1 MTTEAARCSSFHDRR
16 ARPHGASR
24 LHIRTATERGCRR
37 VDGAFREAVLPV
49 AVQPLHGGVSNYSK
63 IAFDCPVPNRTADP
77 LTLIAE
83 VRHEAR
89 EMLVGEASYAV
100 EGRTGFGEFAI
111 SVCGGWQ
118 NRALGSA
125 LLSAFAI
132 ARRQPGVFWPV
143 RRNVQDERSGEGV
156 GAESGFVVA
165 RSDDWRAT
173 RFEKQ
178 LLDGRAS

>member
-1 MTTEAARCSSFHDRR
+1 MIGGRGRTGRVGFISAPRPSGDVAGLTEHFARLSYPSRYNRFM
-16 ARPHGASR
+16 GA
-24 LHIRTATERGCRR
+24 
-37 VDGAFREAVLPV
+37 
-49 AVQPLHGGVSNYSK
+49 VSNYSK
-63 IAFDCPVPNRTADP
+63 IAFDCLVPNRTADP

-89 EMLVGEASYAV
+89 EMVVGEAIYAV

-143 RRNVQDERSGEGV
+143 RRNVQDERSGEGA
-156 GAESGFVVA
+156 GAESRL
-165 RSDDWRAT
+165 RSRAI
-173 RFEKQ
+173 
-178 LLDGRAS
+178 GRLAGDTIRKAAA